1 MLLPQLLLL
10 QLCIITAADDSRGEL
25 LFSLLQVHLPR
36 PLLHLLQPS
45 TMIYLVGFTAAATST
60 VTAVTAS
67 YFIFLLLLQP
77 PFCCR
82 NFCLLIIVDYFYG
95 TTTSMLLSQLPPVDL
110 WTIGLL

>member
-82 NFCLLIIVDYFYG
+82 NFCLLILSMA